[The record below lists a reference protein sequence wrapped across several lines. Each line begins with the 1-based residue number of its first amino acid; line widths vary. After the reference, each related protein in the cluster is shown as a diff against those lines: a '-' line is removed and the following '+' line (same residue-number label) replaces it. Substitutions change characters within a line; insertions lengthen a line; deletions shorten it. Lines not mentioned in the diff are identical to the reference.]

1 MNPAQTEDF
10 SVEWL
15 YDRQVVIYR
24 LLSPRRSSLTAWSEQ
39 ALRTLE
45 EWPKDRPYRA
55 IHDISQSGLGM
66 LYCRNVQ
73 NDVLNVGVLPEARPQ
88 VEALLAK
95 YPNWAVFL
103 AVVMTGSLSGQVHR
117 FVHYPETAKP
127 SINAKTFLA
136 RPQAL
141 DWLLRQPAPKM
152 MSYGALDGMDPR
164 LARHITPMVAYTS
177 ED

>member
-1 MNPAQTEDF
+1 VTLIQTDDV

-15 YDRQVVIYR
+15 NDGQVVVYR
-24 LLSPRRSSLTAWSEQ
+24 LLSPRRSSLNAWSEQ
-39 ALRTLE
+39 ALQTME
-45 EWPKDRPYRA
+45 AWPKDRPYRA

-88 VEALLAK
+88 VEALLAR
-95 YPNWAVFL
+95 YPNWSVSL
-103 AVVMTGSLSGQVHR
+103 AVVMAGSLSGQVHR
-117 FVHYPETAKP
+117 FTHLPESGKN
-127 SINAKTFLA
+127 SINAKTFLV

-164 LARHITPMVAYTS
+164 LARHVTPMVAYTS